1 MSFKIVPAV
10 KEIKPKLCINC
21 KYIIK
26 NDDNRY
32 SECSLFQQIH
42 RQQQAKINFL
52 ITGVKEEQYYSC
64 SIARAY
70 NTMCGEQGK
79 MYKKKYTKNII
90 KLEEKVEEKVTE

>member
-1 MSFKIVPAV
+1 MIKYIIIFFCSLILPIFSL

-32 SECSLFQQIH
+32 SQCSLFQQIH

-70 NTMCGEQGK
+70 NTMCG
-79 MYKKKYTKNII
+79 
-90 KLEEKVEEKVTE
+90 